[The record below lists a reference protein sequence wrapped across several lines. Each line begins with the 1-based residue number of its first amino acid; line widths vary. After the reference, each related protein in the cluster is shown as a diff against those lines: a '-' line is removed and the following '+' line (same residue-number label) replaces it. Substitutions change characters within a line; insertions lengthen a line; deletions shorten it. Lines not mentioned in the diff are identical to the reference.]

1 MTARTTY
8 AMMAIAIGLALGVA
22 GATARAAGASTSIA
36 GTAWK
41 ADNTPLPGA
50 RVRLRSVV
58 TGKITG
64 AALADDHGQF
74 RFDQVPAATYIVE
87 LVDDS
92 GSVLAVGHVFSVA
105 PGETVATF
113 VRLSTHVPWY
123 DGFFA
128 NAAAAAI
135 ATAAS
140 EGITAL
146 APVGRPVSR
155 KQ

>member
-1 MTARTTY
+1 
-8 AMMAIAIGLALGVA
+8 
-22 GATARAAGASTSIA
+22 
-36 GTAWK
+36 
-41 ADNTPLPGA
+41 
-50 RVRLRSVV
+50 V

-74 RFDQVPAATYIVE
+74 RFDQVPAGTYIVE
-87 LVDDS
+87 LVDES
-92 GSVLAVGHVFSVA
+92 GSVLAVGHVFSA
-105 PGETVATF
+105 ASGDTVATF

>member
-1 MTARTTY
+1 
-8 AMMAIAIGLALGVA
+8 VA
-22 GATARAAGASTSIA
+22 GATARAADAFTSIA

-58 TGKITG
+58 TGKIAG

-74 RFDQVPAATYIVE
+74 RFDQVPAGTYIAE
-87 LVDDS
+87 LVDES
-92 GSVLAVGHVFSVA
+92 GSVLAVGHVFSAA

>member
-1 MTARTTY
+1 MTARNTCATV
-8 AMMAIAIGLALGVA
+8 AIAIGLALGAA
-22 GATARAAGASTSIA
+22 GSRARAAEPSASIV

-41 ADNTPLPGA
+41 ADNAVLAGA
-50 RVRLRSVV
+50 RVRLRSAV
-58 TGKITG
+58 TGKIDG
-64 AALADDHGQF
+64 AAVADEQGRF
-74 RFDQVPAATYIVE
+74 RFDRTPPGTYIVE
-87 LVDDS
+87 LVDES
-92 GSVLAVGHVFSVA
+92 GRVLAVGHVLSA
-105 PGETVATF
+105 ADGETVATF

>member
-1 MTARTTY
+1 
-8 AMMAIAIGLALGVA
+8 MAIAIGLALGVA
-22 GATARAAGASTSIA
+22 GATARAADPSSSIA

-58 TGKITG
+58 TGKIAG

-74 RFDQVPAATYIVE
+74 RFDQVPAGTYIAE
-87 LVDDS
+87 LVDES
-92 GSVLAVGHVFSVA
+92 GSVLAVGHVFSAA

>member
-1 MTARTTY
+1 
-8 AMMAIAIGLALGVA
+8 MAIAIGLALGVA
-22 GATARAAGASTSIA
+22 GATARAADPSSSIA

-74 RFDQVPAATYIVE
+74 RFDQVPAGTYIVE
-87 LVDDS
+87 LVDES
-92 GSVLAVGHVFSVA
+92 GSVLAVGHVFSAA

>member
-8 AMMAIAIGLALGVA
+8 ATMAIAIGLALGVA
-22 GATARAAGASTSIA
+22 GATARAADPSASIA

-74 RFDQVPAATYIVE
+74 RFDQVPAGTYIVE
-87 LVDDS
+87 LVDES
-92 GSVLAVGHVFSVA
+92 GSVLAVGHVFSA
-105 PGETVATF
+105 ASDDTVATF
-113 VRLSTHVPWY
+113 VRLNTHVPWY

>member
-1 MTARTTY
+1 
-8 AMMAIAIGLALGVA
+8 
-22 GATARAAGASTSIA
+22 
-36 GTAWK
+36 
-41 ADNTPLPGA
+41 
-50 RVRLRSVV
+50 V

-74 RFDQVPAATYIVE
+74 RLDQVPAGTYIVE
-87 LVDDS
+87 LVDES
-92 GSVLAVGHVFSVA
+92 GSVLAVGHVFSA
-105 PGETVATF
+105 ASDDTVATF

>member
-1 MTARTTY
+1 MTARKTCATV
-8 AMMAIAIGLALGVA
+8 AIAVGLALGAA
-22 GATARAAGASTSIA
+22 GAAARAADPSASIV

-41 ADNTPLPGA
+41 ADNAPLAGA
-50 RVRLRSVV
+50 KVRLRSVV
-58 TGKITG
+58 TGKIDG
-64 AALADDHGQF
+64 AAVADDQGQF
-74 RFDQVPAATYIVE
+74 RFAHTRAGTYIVE
-87 LVDDS
+87 LVDEN
-92 GSVLAVGHVFSVA
+92 GRVLAVGHVFSIA
-105 PGETVATF
+105 AGDTVATF
-113 VRLSTHVPWY
+113 VRLNTHVPWY

>member
-1 MTARTTY
+1 MTARHTY
-8 AMMAIAIGLALGVA
+8 ATVAIAIGLALGAAVSA
-22 GATARAAGASTSIA
+22 ARAADPSASIL

-41 ADNTPLPGA
+41 ADNSPLASA
-50 RVRLRSVV
+50 RVRLRNVV
-58 TGKITG
+58 TGKLES

-74 RFDQVPAATYIVE
+74 RFDRTATGTYIVE
-87 LVDDS
+87 LVDES
-92 GSVLAVGHVFSVA
+92 GKVLAVGHMFSVA
-105 PGETVATF
+105 NGETVATF

-123 DGFFA
+123 EGFFA